1 MNLCAEYKNFSAVKF
16 LRELLVLHIKS
27 FLPIM
32 KYLFLIASCI
42 QCGPVLGTED
52 TCQADCHSPDR
63 PYQTR
68 PWHANDPLRN
78 GLHLTRPY
86 PYHIAANDKDK
97 YSFSTFCELG
107 CTYFF
112 TSSSNDHQAGGGE
125 KKKTTTTLECC
136 LTLCD
141 DRYTYDSS
149 NAPPYNDLAAMAR
162 LECRD
167 GCLLALR
174 RCQSGYYC
182 SQITFD
188 DTLTTANTHDESSG
202 NNIVPSYKGGDMTPC
217 PAGTYRDVS
226 YNAIEECLPCP
237 PNHFR
242 EDSKGRNIRDC
253 SPCPAGTSAPM
264 PGNDSIED
272 CVRCPAGTFSTK
284 ASNCYCITPQ
294 ACAKDQL
301 PPPADAEKKETVPYI
316 GRW

>member
-1 MNLCAEYKNFSAVKF
+1 
-16 LRELLVLHIKS
+16 
-27 FLPIM
+27 M
-32 KYLFLIASCI
+32 KYSKVTLIIFVIIIASCI
-42 QCGPVLGTED
+42 QCGPVFGTED

-68 PWHANDPLRN
+68 PWHAIDPLRN
-78 GLHLTRPY
+78 ELHLTRPY
-86 PYHIAANDKDK
+86 PYHLAANDKDK

-112 TSSSNDHQAGGGE
+112 TTSSSNDHQAGGGE
-125 KKKTTTTLECC
+125 KKKTTKTLDGC
-136 LTLCD
+136 LTRCD
-141 DRYTYDSS
+141 DRYTYNSS
-149 NAPPYNDLAAMAR
+149 NAPPYNDLAAMGR

-182 SQITFD
+182 SQISFD
-188 DTLTTANTHDESSG
+188 DTLTTTNTHDESSG

-226 YNAIEECLPCP
+226 YNAIEECVPCP

-284 ASNCYCITPQ
+284 ASSCYCITPQ

>member
-1 MNLCAEYKNFSAVKF
+1 
-16 LRELLVLHIKS
+16 
-27 FLPIM
+27 M

-188 DTLTTANTHDESSG
+188 DTLTTTNTHDESSG

-237 PNHFR
+237 TNHFR

>member
-1 MNLCAEYKNFSAVKF
+1 MAILTIPV
-16 LRELLVLHIKS
+16 I
-27 FLPIM
+27 I
-32 KYLFLIASCI
+32 IASHLLL
-42 QCGPVLGTED
+42 GPVMGTED

-78 GLHLTRPY
+78 ELHLTRPY
-86 PYHIAANDKDK
+86 PYHIAANDEDK

-112 TSSSNDHQAGGGE
+112 TTSSLNDQSSGEEGG
-125 KKKTTTTLECC
+125 KTTTTLDGC
-136 LTLCD
+136 LTQCD
-141 DRYTYDSS
+141 NRYNYDTS

-174 RCQSGYYC
+174 RCQPGYYC
-182 SQITFD
+182 SQISFD
-188 DTLTTANTHDESSG
+188 DTQLTSTEHDESSD
-202 NNIVPSYKGGDMTPC
+202 NTIVGGDMTPC
-217 PAGTYRDVS
+217 PPGTYRDVS
-226 YNAIEECLPCP
+226 YDAIEECVPCP
-237 PNHFR
+237 PNHYR
-242 EDSKGRNIRDC
+242 EDIKGRNIRDC
-253 SPCPAGTSAPM
+253 SPCPAGTSAPK

-272 CVRCPAGTFSTK
+272 CIRCPAGTFSTK
-284 ASNCYCITPQ
+284 ASSCICITPQ
-294 ACAKDQL
+294 ACATKQL

>member
-1 MNLCAEYKNFSAVKF
+1 MKNSKATLAIIV
-16 LRELLVLHIKS
+16 I
-27 FLPIM
+27 IT
-32 KYLFLIASCI
+32 ASCI

-112 TSSSNDHQAGGGE
+112 TTSSSNDHQVGWGE
-125 KKKTTTTLECC
+125 KKKTTKTLDGC

-141 DRYTYDSS
+141 DRYTYNSS

-174 RCQSGYYC
+174 RCQPGYYC
-182 SQITFD
+182 SQISFD
-188 DTLTTANTHDESSG
+188 DTLTTTNTHGESSG
-202 NNIVPSYKGGDMTPC
+202 NNIVPSHKGGDMTPC

-226 YNAIEECLPCP
+226 YNAIEECVPCP

-284 ASNCYCITPQ
+284 ASSCYCITPQ